1 MTGVEELPGRG
12 IVVASWI
19 GDAIFAITALPAT
32 VGLDAFDTPS
42 IVTALVL
49 FLISI
54 GVWMWAFGIA
64 VVRSAR
70 GDEIVVGN
78 LFLVQ
83 GEVPRRVR
91 VHLFA
96 SVGVC
101 LVIAAGTAAAEPFG
115 VLVPMLPFGFVGL
128 WGARHGRFPPRRTTA
143 R

>member
-101 LVIAAGTAAAEPFG
+101 LVIAAGTAA
-115 VLVPMLPFGFVGL
+115 VLVPMLPLGFVGL